1 MISHCDFDLQF
12 LDDWSFLASFHV
24 LDAHLYVS
32 FGVMPIKVLFPF
44 SNQIVLMVSCTSSL
58 YIYIYDINPLFVNI
72 FSHSSGGLFLTVLL
86 TVSFD
91 VQKLLRLMYSH
102 LFLFPFPMPGETD
115 LKIYI
120 LLRPISKHNAYVF
133 FQEYYGFASYI

>member
-12 LDDWSFLASFHV
+12 VDDWSFLASFHV

-32 FGVMPIKVLFPF
+32 FGVMSIKVLFPF
-44 SNQIVLMVSCTSSL
+44 SNQIVLMVSCMSSL
-58 YIYIYDINPLFVNI
+58 YICVCDINPLFVNI
-72 FSHSSGGLFLTVLL
+72 FSHSLGGLFMTVLL
-86 TVSFD
+86 TVFFD

-102 LFLFPFPMPGETD
+102 LFLSPFPMPGETD
-115 LKIYI
+115 LNIYIYI

-133 FQEYYGFASYI
+133 F